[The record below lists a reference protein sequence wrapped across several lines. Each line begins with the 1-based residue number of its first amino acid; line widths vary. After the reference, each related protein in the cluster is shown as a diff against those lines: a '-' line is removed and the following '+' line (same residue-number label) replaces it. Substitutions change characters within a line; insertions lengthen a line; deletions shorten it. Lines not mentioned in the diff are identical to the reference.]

1 MTVDFCF
8 GRKMANMCADSGNL
22 MAIAQQVMKQKQQ
35 QEQQQQHPQHQPQQ
49 LTGPCTFGLNPWS
62 ASNHALSGA
71 PDLGFGLTGA
81 GFPDPFQV
89 QRVVD
94 GGETSFQFPNLE
106 HHSPAFRFSDFDGGA
121 AAEFDSDEWMESL
134 MAGGDSTDSSNLPSG
149 CDAWQSNSDF
159 AFYAADPF
167 VPCPSRLPIPCSS
180 PSDLNRVIFPDPP
193 KSEPAVEPPV
203 VSWTGI
209 PPATPSAV
217 VKDTQIPNPPLAVL
231 KSEDNGGSSSSADTE
246 STPPL
251 LKTLIE
257 CARISES
264 EPDRAAQTLI
274 KLKESSSEHGDPT
287 ERVAFYFMDALC
299 RRLSLP
305 SDSRLISCES
315 TSDDFTL
322 SYKALNDACPYSK
335 FAHLTA
341 NQAILESTENASKIH
356 IIDFGIAQ
364 GVQWAA
370 LLQALATRSTGKP
383 TGIRISGIPAPM
395 LGSCPATGLFAT
407 GNRLAEFAKLLEL
420 NFEFDPILT
429 PIEELNESSFQID
442 THETLAVNFMLQLY
456 NLLDETPRAVLN
468 VLQLAKSLNPKI
480 VTLGEYEASLNRVGF
495 LNRFKNALRHYSA
508 VFESLDPKLPR
519 DSNERLHLEKLLLG
533 RQIGGLV
540 GPESSPGSKTERM
553 EDKEE
558 WKKLMENSGFE
569 SVNLSHYAKSQAK
582 ILLWKYDYSSE
593 YSLMESSPG
602 FLSLAW
608 NEVPIITV
616 SSWR

>member
-1 MTVDFCF
+1 
-8 GRKMANMCADSGNL
+8 MCADSGNL

-35 QEQQQQHPQHQPQQ
+35 QEQQQQQHPQQPPQQ

-62 ASNHALSGA
+62 GSSHGLSGA
-71 PDLGFGLTGA
+71 PDLGFGLAGA
-81 GFPDPFQV
+81 GFSDPFQV

-106 HHSPAFRFSDFDGGA
+106 HHSSAFRFSDFDGGA
-121 AAEFDSDEWMESL
+121 AAEFDSDEWMDSL
-134 MAGGDSTDSSNLPSG
+134 MAGGDSTDSSNLPSA

-159 AFYAADPF
+159 AFYGADPF
-167 VPCPSRLPIPCSS
+167 VPCPSRLTIPCSS
-180 PSDLNRVIFPDPP
+180 PSDLNRVIFPEPP
-193 KSEPAVEPPV
+193 KNQTAVQPPV
-203 VSWTGI
+203 VSWTGL
-209 PPATPSAV
+209 PPAPPPVV
-217 VKDTQIPNPPLAVL
+217 VKDTQLPNVPLAIH
-231 KSEDNGGSSSSADTE
+231 KSEDNGGSSSSAETE

-257 CARISES
+257 CARLSES
-264 EPDRAAQTLI
+264 EPDRAAQMLI
-274 KLKESSSEHGDPT
+274 QLNESSTEHGDPT
-287 ERVAFYFMDALC
+287 ERVAFYFLEALC
-299 RRLSLP
+299 RRLSLQ
-305 SDSRLISCES
+305 SDNRLVSSES

-341 NQAILESTENASKIH
+341 NQAILEITENASKIH

-395 LGSCPATGLFAT
+395 LGNCPATALFAT

-429 PIEELNESSFQID
+429 PIEELNESSFRID
-442 THETLAVNFMLQLY
+442 SDETLAVNFMLQLH

-468 VLQLAKSLNPKI
+468 ILQLAKSLNPRI

-495 LNRFKNALRHYSA
+495 FNRFKNALRYYSA
-508 VFESLDPKLPR
+508 MFESLDPKLPR
-519 DSNERLHLEKLLLG
+519 DSNERLQLEKLVLG
-533 RQIGGLV
+533 RQIAGLV
-540 GPESSPGSKTERM
+540 GPEPPPGSKTERM
-553 EDKEE
+553 EDKEQ
-558 WKKLMENSGFE
+558 WKILMENCGFE
-569 SVNLSHYAKSQAK
+569 PVNLSHYAKSQAK

-593 YSLMESSPG
+593 YSLIESSPG

>member
-1 MTVDFCF
+1 
-8 GRKMANMCADSGNL
+8 MANMCADSGNL
-22 MAIAQQVMKQKQQ
+22 MAIAQQVMKQQQ
-35 QEQQQQHPQHQPQQ
+35 QQEEQQQQHPQQ

-71 PDLGFGLTGA
+71 PDLGFGLSGA
-81 GFPDPFQV
+81 GFSNPFQV

-94 GGETSFQFPNLE
+94 VGETSFQFPNLE
-106 HHSPAFRFSDFDGGA
+106 NHSPAFRFSDFDGGT

-134 MAGGDSTDSSNLPSG
+134 MVGGDSTDSTNLPSG
-149 CDAWQSNSDF
+149 CDVWQSNSDF
-159 AFYAADPF
+159 AFYGADPF
-167 VPCPSRLPIPCSS
+167 VPCPSRFTIPCSS
-180 PSDLNRVIFPDPP
+180 PSDHNRIIFPDPP
-193 KSEPAVEPPV
+193 KSEPAVEPPL

-209 PPATPSAV
+209 PPATPSVV
-217 VKDTQIPNPPLAVL
+217 VKDTQVPNPPLAIL
-231 KSEDNGGSSSSADTE
+231 KSEDNGGSSSSTGTE
-246 STPPL
+246 STPLL

-257 CARISES
+257 CARLSES

-274 KLKESSSEHGDPT
+274 KLKESLSEHGDPM
-287 ERVAFYFMDALC
+287 ERVAYYFLEALC
-299 RRLSLP
+299 WRLSLP
-305 SDSRLISCES
+305 SYNRLVSCES

-341 NQAILESTENASKIH
+341 NQAILESTDNASKIH
-356 IIDFGIAQ
+356 IIDFGITQ

-383 TGIRISGIPAPM
+383 TRIRISGIPSPM
-395 LGSCPATGLFAT
+395 LGNCPAT

-429 PIEELNESSFQID
+429 PIEELNVSSFRID
-442 THETLAVNFMLQLY
+442 TDETLAVNFMLQLY
-456 NLLDETPRAVLN
+456 NLLDEPPRAVLK

-495 LNRFKNALRHYSA
+495 FNRFKNALRYYSA

-519 DSNERLHLEKLLLG
+519 DSKERLQLEKLVLG

-540 GPESSPGSKTERM
+540 GPESSPGAKTDRM

-558 WKKLMENSGFE
+558 WKMLMENCGFE

-582 ILLWKYDYSSE
+582 ILLWNYDYSSE
-593 YSLMESSPG
+593 YSLMESSG